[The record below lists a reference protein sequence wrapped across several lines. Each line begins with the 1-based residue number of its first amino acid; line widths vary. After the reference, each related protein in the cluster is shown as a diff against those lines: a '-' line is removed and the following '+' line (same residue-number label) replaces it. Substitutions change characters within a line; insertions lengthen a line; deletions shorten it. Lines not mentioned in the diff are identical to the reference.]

1 MIATGELNTRLCQPL
16 AVSLL
21 KVPVASSV
29 PELVHSEPVWVPVLA
44 ALL

>member
-1 MIATGELNTRLCQPL
+1 MIATGELNCSVCQPL
-16 AVSLL
+16 AVSLV

-29 PELVHSEPVWVPVLA
+29 PDVVHSEPMWVPVLA